1 MDALRELIQNETE
14 RTLRN
19 SSCIFSLPVRVIE
32 DLDDE
37 LYIVETI
44 GTRMKYTVH
53 NYSGSSVEIGEDV
66 LLYFKGGTITNQS
79 AYIGASLNKDSGG
92 GGGGG
97 GSDTRHAKI
106 IYIDG
111 DSSLKELSND
121 EAQIC
126 EVNFKALEE
135 TTVSL
140 VFNTSIDSDTV
151 GTATFKIYVDEEL
164 VTYAPKDTVCNGYT
178 HCTFNLPIPVEE
190 VGEHT
195 IVITATGIGY
205 TEQSKG
211 FIHGQ
216 SIEPLDEYMTDENDY
231 IYQVF
236 SDHSETWF
244 YIGTKKRIIMPTT
257 LEGQPVT
264 VVHATTFTETDVT
277 SVRIPEGIHT
287 IE

>member
-1 MDALRELIQNETE
+1 MDVVRELIHNEAE
-14 RTLRN
+14 NVLNN
-19 SSCIFSLPVRVIE
+19 SACIFSTPVRVVE
-32 DLDDE
+32 DLDNE
-37 LYIVETI
+37 LYVVETI
-44 GTRMKYTVH
+44 ATQSKYTVH
-53 NYSGSSVEIGEDV
+53 NYSGSPVEIGEDV
-66 LLYFKGGTITNQS
+66 LLYFKGSVISNKS
-79 AYIGASLNKDSGG
+79 AYIGASLNKDS
-92 GGGGG
+92 GGGG

-111 DSSLKELSND
+111 ENSLRELSND
-121 EAQIC
+121 ETQIC
-126 EVNFKALEE
+126 EVNFKALDE

-140 VFNTSIDSDTV
+140 VFNTSINSDTV

-164 VTYAPKDTVCNGYT
+164 ITYAPKDTICNGYT

-205 TEQSKG
+205 TEQIKG